1 MNKLVQIRKYLGI
14 TQSQLADILRVK
26 QNTISLIENDKILL
40 IDRNKQVLI
49 EKLGVNPA
57 WLNNGEGDIF
67 IGRSNPTIPSSLP
80 ENLDETQRK
89 IIEYGN
95 APAAAKPKNKIFEIN
110 QSDNSA
116 KGIPFYAK
124 PVTGSLLE
132 SHSDMDSLEAEY
144 FINIEPLNDCSFY
157 RPIYGESMSPRY
169 NPGDIVACQRVYS
182 KDIIMYGEAYLCM
195 IKNGADYYETV
206 KILRRSDSPELI
218 TLKSINPEFDDTTIP
233 LDNIIQL
240 YIIRGKIERNI

>member
-1 MNKLVQIRKYLGI
+1 MNKLIQIRKYLGI
-14 TQSQLADILRVK
+14 TQSQLADIMRVK
-26 QNTISLIENDKILL
+26 QNTISLIENDKNLL
-40 IDRNKQVLI
+40 TERNKQVLI
-49 EKLGVNPA
+49 EKLGVNPS
-57 WLNNGEGDIF
+57 WLDTGAGDIF

-80 ENLDETQRK
+80 ENLDETQRN

-95 APAAAKPKNKIFEIN
+95 SSSKQKSPDKVFKVGHT
-110 QSDNSA
+110 QSSS
-116 KGIPFYAK
+116 GGVPFYAK
-124 PVTGSLLE
+124 PVTGSLLD

-144 FINIEPLNDCSFY
+144 FINIEPLNDCTFY

-169 NPGDIVACQRVYS
+169 NPGDIVACQRVWS
-182 KDIIMYGEAYLCM
+182 KEIIMYGEAYLCM

-206 KILRRSDSPELI
+206 KILRRHPSPELI
-218 TLKSINPEFDDTTIP
+218 TLKSVNPEFDDTTIA